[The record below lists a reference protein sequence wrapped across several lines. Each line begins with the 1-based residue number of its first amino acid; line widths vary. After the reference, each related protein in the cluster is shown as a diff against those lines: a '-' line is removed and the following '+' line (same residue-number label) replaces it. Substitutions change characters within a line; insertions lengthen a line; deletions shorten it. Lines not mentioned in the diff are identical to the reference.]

1 MTFRRAKSEEFERI
15 RDFYW
20 ALIDVMEGKEGDP
33 GWRRGIYPSDD
44 ELRGALSKGQ
54 LYLLEDGD
62 TVAASVIVNHDRN
75 EGYAGLPWRVDAQG
89 DEVVVLH
96 ALGVDPAIQGRGV
109 AGRVVDGFMALARE
123 QGAKCV
129 RLDVLS
135 GNRSAERIYRRAGFE
150 FIAAKNM
157 FYEDTGWTEFLMFE
171 LEL

>member
-109 AGRVVDGFMALARE
+109 AGRVVD
-123 QGAKCV
+123 KCV

>member
-109 AGRVVDGFMALARE
+109 AGRVVDE
-123 QGAKCV
+123 CV